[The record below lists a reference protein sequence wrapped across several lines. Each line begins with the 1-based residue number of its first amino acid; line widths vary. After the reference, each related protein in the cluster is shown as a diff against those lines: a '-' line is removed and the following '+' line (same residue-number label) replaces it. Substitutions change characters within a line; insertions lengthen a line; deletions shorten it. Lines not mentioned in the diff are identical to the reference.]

1 MHIQSG
7 GYVEDSLVVW
17 QIEGEEI
24 DFTRSEFEEIL
35 AALRQQRLFAILKE
49 MRPALADQLLAIF
62 ESRLIPDVFEQDD
75 LETRLENFLF
85 HLYDRAR
92 VEWDD

>member
-7 GYVEDSLVVW
+7 GYVDGSLVVW

-49 MRPALADQLLAIF
+49 MRPALADQLLTIF

-75 LETRLENFLF
+75 LEARLENFLF
-85 HLYDRAR
+85 HLNDRAR
-92 VEWDD
+92 VDWDD